1 MTTPAVKARLSRETV
16 VLGVIAFF
24 VMVGFGVVIP
34 VLPLFIRSFN
44 VGYTEVGAVVSAF
57 ALMRFV
63 SSPFVGKFI
72 YWGGERTILALGIGI
87 VAVSSAMVGLAQS
100 YLEVLILRGAG

>member
-1 MTTPAVKARLSRETV
+1 MPTPAARTRLSRETI

-34 VLPLFIRSFN
+34 VLPVFIRSFH

-63 SSPFVGKFI
+63 SASFVGKLI
-72 YWGGERTILALGIGI
+72 DWAGERTILAIG
-87 VAVSSAMVGLAQS
+87 
-100 YLEVLILRGAG
+100 